1 MTTLRI
7 ALPQLYPAWLNR
19 SRGLDQVIETIR
31 SAAKESADLIVFS
44 EGFVPGYP
52 FWLDQSGGAN
62 FDNPVQKEIFAHYSN
77 QAVTIEDGHLES
89 VCAALKEAKMAC
101 YLGIIERP
109 RDISG
114 HSLFASFVYI
124 DQSGTIQSVHRKLR
138 PTFDERLV
146 WSPGDGHGLVVH
158 RLGDFTVG
166 GLNCWEN
173 WMPLVRASLY
183 GQGEDLHVA
192 CWPGSERNTAD
203 LTPVLAKEGRSYC
216 VSVSALMNRDQI
228 SDDIPHADHIRNTIS
243 AVSADGGSCIA
254 APDGSWVLPPLVGE
268 VGIRYADLDP
278 AKVRQERQSFDPA
291 GHYSRP
297 DVTQL
302 SVDRRRQNTVDF
314 KDE

>member
-7 ALPQLYPAWLNR
+7 ALPQLYPAWLDR

-31 SAAKESADLIVFS
+31 SAAKENAELIVFS

-109 RDISG
+109 RDITG

-124 DQSGTIQSVHRKLR
+124 DSSGTIQSVHRK
-138 PTFDERLV
+138 
-146 WSPGDGHGLVVH
+146 
-158 RLGDFTVG
+158 LGDFTVG

-228 SDDIPHADHIRNTIS
+228 SDDIPHADHIRNTIN
-243 AVSADGGSCIA
+243 
-254 APDGSWVLPPLVGE
+254 WRKL
-268 VGIRYADLDP
+268 Y
-278 AKVRQERQSFDPA
+278 
-291 GHYSRP
+291 
-297 DVTQL
+297 
-302 SVDRRRQNTVDF
+302 RRARW
-314 KDE
+314 

>member
-31 SAAKESADLIVFS
+31 SAAQESADLIVFS

-124 DQSGTIQSVHRKLR
+124 DSSGTIQSVHRK
-138 PTFDERLV
+138 
-146 WSPGDGHGLVVH
+146 
-158 RLGDFTVG
+158 
-166 GLNCWEN
+166 
-173 WMPLVRASLY
+173 
-183 GQGEDLHVA
+183 
-192 CWPGSERNTAD
+192 
-203 LTPVLAKEGRSYC
+203 
-216 VSVSALMNRDQI
+216 
-228 SDDIPHADHIRNTIS
+228 
-243 AVSADGGSCIA
+243 AVSTAGKIGCHSLE
-254 APDGSWVLPPLVGE
+254 PRSTGK
-268 VGIRYADLDP
+268 
-278 AKVRQERQSFDPA
+278 AKISMWLA
-291 GHYSRP
+291 GQVASG
-297 DVTQL
+297 T
-302 SVDRRRQNTVDF
+302 RRT
-314 KDE
+314 